1 MEAWWMSMDAFMQT
15 LWGIA
20 IATSLVFCGQMVM
33 TFIGMDSDMNT
44 DIDTSGDSSGGGE
57 PFQLFTFRNFINFF
71 LGFSW
76 TAIALSTTVKST
88 ALLLLLAVIVGALLV
103 VAVMLIFKWLSS
115 MEQSGNINIHKAVGC
130 KGEVYLT
137 IPAGKSGEGKVQ
149 IAIQGAIREYN
160 AITKGGALP
169 TGTPILVTEALNDN
183 LLIVQAL

>member
-1 MEAWWMSMDAFMQT
+1 MEAWWMSMDAYMQT

-33 TFIGMDSDMNT
+33 TFIGMDSDVNM
-44 DIDTSGDSSGGGE
+44 DIDSSGDSSSGGE
-57 PFQLFTFRNFINFF
+57 PFQLFTFRNFVNFF

-76 TAIALSTTVKST
+76 TAIALNEAIENTFLQLS
-88 ALLLLLAVIVGALLV
+88 LAVIVGALLV
-103 VAVMLIFKWLSS
+103 IAVMLIFKWMSG
-115 MEQSGNINIHKAVGC
+115 MEQSGNIDIHRAVGC

-160 AITKGGALP
+160 AITKGAALP
-169 TGTPILVTEALNDN
+169 TGTPVAVTEALNDN
-183 LLIVQAL
+183 LLLVQPL